1 MYMCCLLFFN
11 RHHLVYSAPMFLCRS
26 MPDVELLMQEWPN
39 QFEQLLATVNLPS
52 SSLDCTLSEY
62 VDIICGET
70 IGHVMSPWH
79 NKYCT
84 LNPIGNVNCHY
95 LLEFFD

>member
-1 MYMCCLLFFN
+1 MIFLYYIFWRFPQICAHMLL
-11 RHHLVYSAPMFLCRS
+11 YRS

-79 NKYCT
+79 N
-84 LNPIGNVNCHY
+84 NIVH
-95 LLEFFD
+95 